1 MTENN
6 RILIVDDD
14 RGIRHSYKYFLG
26 PNPTEGL
33 TAKSVSPRDEPAEA
47 AELVSRDEKEYD
59 LTLAETGEEAVKAVQ
74 KAVDHNHHFAAA
86 FIDMRMPGID
96 GAETSK
102 RIWAMDPRIKLVIV
116 TAFSE
121 FKPDDIIRVTGRDDL
136 FYLRKP
142 FHPGEIKQF
151 ARALTNQ
158 WNLESERELL
168 SSKLEDINKN
178 LKEKVDQQTA
188 LLVQSE
194 KMASIGTLAAGV
206 AHEMNN
212 PISFINGNLSS
223 IKKYCVRIRDLLE
236 KYEQLEA
243 LVDRSHWSKGQDSL
257 EEIRDFKERQ
267 KIDFILQD
275 LVNLAEESLDG
286 TERVGKI
293 VKDLKTFS
301 RVHQEEL
308 KYVDIK
314 EVMDATLN
322 IIHNELKYKV
332 EIVINFDE
340 LPKVKCF
347 PHKVSQV
354 FMNILVNAAQAIE
367 AKGTITIAGSY
378 KQKGNRADDK
388 CVELS
393 ISDTGCGIP
402 KRDLFKVFDPFFTT
416 KPVGQGTGLG
426 LSITYDIVKAHG
438 GKIVVESEERAGTT
452 FTITLPLEAK
462 I

>member
-1 MTENN
+1 
-6 RILIVDDD
+6 
-14 RGIRHSYKYFLG
+14 
-26 PNPTEGL
+26 
-33 TAKSVSPRDEPAEA
+33 
-47 AELVSRDEKEYD
+47 
-59 LTLAETGEEAVKAVQ
+59 
-74 KAVDHNHHFAAA
+74 
-86 FIDMRMPGID
+86 
-96 GAETSK
+96 
-102 RIWAMDPRIKLVIV
+102 MDPKIKLVIV

-121 FKPDDIIRVTGRDDL
+121 FKPDDIIQVTGRDDL

-158 WNLESERELL
+158 WNLECERESL
-168 SSKLEDINKN
+168 SGKLADINKN
-178 LKEKVDQQTA
+178 LQEKVNQQTA

-212 PISFINGNLSS
+212 PISFVNGNLSS

-236 KYEQLEA
+236 KYEQMEA
-243 LVDRSHWSKGQDSL
+243 LMDRSRWNEGRSL
-257 EEIRDFKERQ
+257 LEQIRDFKKKQ

-301 RVHQEEL
+301 RIDQEEL
-308 KYVDIK
+308 RYVDVN

-322 IIHNELKYKV
+322 IIRNELKYKV
-332 EIVINFDE
+332 EIIKDFDE

-347 PHKVSQV
+347 PHKISQV

-367 AKGTITIAGSY
+367 TRGTITIVGRY
-378 KQKGNRADDK
+378 KQKGHRSDDK
-388 CVELS
+388 YVEIS

-402 KRDLFKVFDPFFTT
+402 KKNLFKVFDPFFTT

-426 LSITYDIVKAHG
+426 LSITYDIIKAHG
-438 GKIVVESEERAGTT
+438 GKIVVQSEEGTTTT

>member
-26 PNPTEGL
+26 PSPTEGL
-33 TAKSVSPRDEPAEA
+33 SEKSVSLRDEPADL
-47 AELVSRDEKEYD
+47 AESVFRQEKEYE
-59 LTLAETGEEAVKAVQ
+59 LTLAETGEDAVKAVEEAIEH
-74 KAVDHNHHFAAA
+74 KRLFAAA

-102 RIWAMDPRIKLVIV
+102 RIWAMDPKMKLVIV

-158 WNLESERELL
+158 WNLERERELL
-168 SSKLEDINKN
+168 SGELEDMNKN
-178 LKEKVDQQTA
+178 LQEKVNQQTA

-212 PISFINGNLSS
+212 PISFVNGNLSS

-236 KYEQLEA
+236 KYKKMEA
-243 LVDRSHWSKGQDSL
+243 LVERSHWSKGQDVL
-257 EEIRDFKERQ
+257 QEIRAFKKSQ

-301 RVHQEEL
+301 RIDQEEL
-308 KYVDIK
+308 KYVDVN

-322 IIHNELKYKV
+322 IIRNELKYKV
-332 EIVINFDE
+332 RIVKDFDE
-340 LPKVKCF
+340 LPQVKCF

-367 AKGTITIAGSY
+367 EKGTIAIAGSY
-378 KQKGNRADDK
+378 KQKGHRADDK
-388 CVELS
+388 CVEIS

-438 GKIVVESEERAGTT
+438 GKIVVESEEGTGTT